1 MGEVRTLPARGIGPP
16 RPRAGPAYQ
25 RTGARRAIC
34 SGRAV
39 TFARERSMRIPLSLV
54 LASILVVTG
63 CASTPAPASS
73 SNLAVKPSE
82 NQASRAA
89 DVALA
94 MVGKPYRYG
103 GSTPK
108 GFDCSGL
115 VNYSFAQAGLQVSRD
130 TRTLRDQAVLIPV
143 SALRRGDL
151 VFFDQEGKKYSHVG
165 IYLGDGVFVHA
176 PSSGGKV
183 RTDDLGA
190 DYWSRHFV
198 EARRI

>member
-1 MGEVRTLPARGIGPP
+1 
-16 RPRAGPAYQ
+16 
-25 RTGARRAIC
+25 
-34 SGRAV
+34 
-39 TFARERSMRIPLSLV
+39 MRISLCLPL
-54 LASILVVTG
+54 ILLFVTA
-63 CASTPAPASS
+63 CASTSTPSGPSAAVRAPEAK
-73 SNLAVKPSE
+73 AT
-82 NQASRAA
+82 RAA
-89 DVALA
+89 EVALS

-115 VNYSFAQAGLQVSRD
+115 VNYSFAQVGVSVSRE
-130 TRTLRDQAVLIPV
+130 TGTLREEAVLVRV

-165 IYLGDGVFVHA
+165 IYVGDGRFVHA

-183 RTDDLGA
+183 RIDSLEA
-190 DYWSRHFV
+190 EYWRRHLV

>member
-1 MGEVRTLPARGIGPP
+1 MRVPACLP
-16 RPRAGPAYQ
+16 
-25 RTGARRAIC
+25 
-34 SGRAV
+34 
-39 TFARERSMRIPLSLV
+39 LV
-54 LASILVVTG
+54 LLFVAG
-63 CASTPAPASS
+63 CASTSTPSGPSA
-73 SNLAVKPSE
+73 AVKAPE
-82 NQASRAA
+82 GKASRAA
-89 DVALA
+89 EVALS

-115 VNYSFAQAGLQVSRD
+115 VNYSFAAAGVRVSRE
-130 TRTLRDQAVLIPV
+130 TRTLREEAMLVRT

-165 IYLGDGVFVHA
+165 IYLGEGRFVHA

-183 RTDDLGA
+183 RVDSLESE
-190 DYWSRHFV
+190 YWRRHFV